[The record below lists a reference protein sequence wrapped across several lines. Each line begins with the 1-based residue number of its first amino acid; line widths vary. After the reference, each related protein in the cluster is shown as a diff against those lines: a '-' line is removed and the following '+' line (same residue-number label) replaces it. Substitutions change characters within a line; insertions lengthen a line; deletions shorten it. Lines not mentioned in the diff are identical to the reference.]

1 MKRVFKLLGLVIF
14 VLLAFSSCKEENFD
28 INFYDD
34 YNDKPYDKV
43 AFLMAHNAFASA
55 AHNIGGLFKNQDI
68 SIPKQLE
75 FGVRGLMMDVYYKS
89 SYEGADQIFM
99 CHGSNCGEN
108 GGLQDEAFPRAFVH
122 YLNMIKTFMDEN
134 PEAVI
139 TIILQDGAIP
149 SSKMGLV
156 WQQVVDAGLDEQ
168 YFNPAGSDWNVMSNG
183 SWPTIQWMIDN
194 QKRLVIFSN
203 TTENQ
208 FFPYQWTYSVENDY
222 GSVGFQQCPKRDE
235 SDALDNTA
243 KLLFVMNHFR
253 SFLLGV
259 DATADNNYNQLIK
272 KVDNYCKPEAFR
284 YPNFVAV
291 DFVEQ
296 GKNGGALKVVNEL
309 NMRDDW

>member
-1 MKRVFKLLGLVIF
+1 MKRTFKFLGLV
-14 VLLAFSSCKEENFD
+14 VLVLISLSGCKEENFD
-28 INFYDD
+28 IDFFDD

-43 AFLMAHNAFASA
+43 AFLMAHNAFSSA
-55 AHNIGGLFKNQDI
+55 AHNIGGLYKNQDI
-68 SIPKQLE
+68 SIPKQLD
-75 FGVRGLMMDVYYKS
+75 FGVRGLMMDIYYKS

-99 CHGSNCGEN
+99 CHGPDCN
-108 GGLQDEAFPRAFVH
+108 GSGVLRDEAFPRAFVY
-122 YLNMIKTFMDEN
+122 YLNLVMTFMDEHPN
-134 PEAVI
+134 AVI
-139 TIILQDGAIP
+139 TMILQDGAIP

-156 WQQVVDAGLDEQ
+156 WQQVVDAGLDAE
-168 YFNPAGSDWNVMSNG
+168 YYDPTGSDWNVMSEG

-194 QKRLVIFSN
+194 HKRLVIFSN

-208 FFPYQWTYSVENDY
+208 YFPYQWTFSVENDY
-222 GSVGFQQCPKRDE
+222 GSVAFNQCPKRSE

-272 KVDNYCKPEAFR
+272 KVDNYCQPEASR